1 MESGKGKVEGKNV
14 LVTGGAGGIGRLL
27 GLDFAQRGARFL
39 IWDLNRE
46 AIGELEELG
55 RERGLFIRGMVC
67 DISDRN
73 DVYRQAAALLA
84 EFGPLDILVNNAG
97 VVSGKTLLNTPD
109 EKIIQT
115 MNINTL
121 SLFWT
126 AKAFL
131 PSMLERNRGR
141 IVTISSAAGLIG
153 VPGLADYCASKF
165 AAFGFDEALRME
177 LGRLKSGVK
186 TTVICPFYIDTGM
199 FEGVKTKF
207 PLLLPILKKEYA
219 AKRIVRAILSGRQRL
234 VIPPFAYMVFLLR
247 LFPTAVLDWA
257 AWFFGIN
264 HSMDEFRGR
273 GGSHE

>member
-1 MESGKGKVEGKNV
+1 MKSVKGKNV
-14 LVTGGAGGIGRLL
+14 LVTGGASGIGRMV

-39 IWDLNRE
+39 VWDINRE
-46 AIGELEELG
+46 AVGELEELG

-73 DVYRQAAALLA
+73 DVYRQAEALLA
-84 EFGPLDILVNNAG
+84 EFGPVDILVNNAG
-97 VVSGKTLLNTPD
+97 VVSGKTLLNTTD
-109 EKIIQT
+109 EKIIRT
-115 MNINTL
+115 MDINTL

-131 PSMLERNRGR
+131 PSMLERNQGCL
-141 IVTISSAAGLIG
+141 VTISSAAGLIG

-177 LGRLKSGVK
+177 LGRLKSGVR

-219 AKRIVRAILSGRQRL
+219 AKRIVRAILSGRRRL
-234 VIPPFAYMVFLLR
+234 VMPPFVYLVFLLR

-273 GGSHE
+273 GGKS